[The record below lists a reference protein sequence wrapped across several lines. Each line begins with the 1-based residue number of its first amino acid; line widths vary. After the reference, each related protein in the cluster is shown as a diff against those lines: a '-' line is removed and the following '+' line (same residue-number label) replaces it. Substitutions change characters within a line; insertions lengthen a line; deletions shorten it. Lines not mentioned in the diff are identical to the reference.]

1 MEGASNIGAL
11 KNAYSRASDNLL
23 FFAREEGSQK
33 YVALPL
39 YAMYLAFFSIIPLY
53 PIFASKLELQKM
65 TIPIVEKIGMSE
77 DEFEEYLEPLSE
89 QDKPDL
95 DSMLIMARQEESEM
109 VRKTIIQN
117 QTEKPKVD
125 VTPLS
130 SNRRPRVFNS
140 AIKPQ

>member
-1 MEGASNIGAL
+1 
-11 KNAYSRASDNLL
+11 
-23 FFAREEGSQK
+23 
-33 YVALPL
+33 
-39 YAMYLAFFSIIPLY
+39 MYLVFFSIIPLY
-53 PIFASKLELQKM
+53 PIFASKQELKKM

-95 DSMLIMARQEESEM
+95 ESMLIKARQEESEM

-125 VTPLS
+125 ATPLA